1 MSETSADRLVGQ
13 EIETKC
19 GKCKAETLHTI
30 TSVKEGKISKVMC
43 NICNSYHLYRAK
55 KEKVAKVKKTT
66 AGKTPRTTRR
76 GRMSWDN
83 LMLEVQEKEVTDY
96 STMGDFREIKAIRHK
111 NFGIGVITKVHN
123 AYKIEVVFKEGTKLL
138 GQNISADS
146 FEGAIA

>member
-30 TSVKEGKISKVMC
+30 TSVKEGKIAKVMC
-43 NICNSYHLYRAK
+43 NICNSYHIYRAK
-55 KEKVAKVKKTT
+55 KEKVVKVK
-66 AGKTPRTTRR
+66 AVGAKTPRTTRR

-83 LMLEVQEKEVTDY
+83 LMLEVQEKEVADY
-96 STMGDFREIKAIRHK
+96 STMGDFREIRAIRHK
-111 NFGIGVITKVHN
+111 NFGIGIITKVHN

-138 GQNISADS
+138 GQNIAADT
-146 FEGAIA
+146 FEGAAA

>member
-1 MSETSADRLVGQ
+1 MSDTSADRLVGQ

-55 KEKVAKVKKTT
+55 KEKVAKVKTPGTKTT
-66 AGKTPRTTRR
+66 RTTRR

-83 LMLEVQEKEVTDY
+83 LILEVQEKEVSDY
-96 STMGDFREIKAIRHK
+96 AATSDFREIRAIRHK
-111 NFGIGVITKVHN
+111 SFGIGIITKVHN
-123 AYKIEVVFKEGTKLL
+123 AHRIEVVFKEGTKLL
-138 GQNISADS
+138 GQNIAADA
-146 FEGAIA
+146 FEGASA